1 MNYSLNT
8 EAAKAADAMNSRLD
22 ETGKYIGVFTRAES
36 VTSEKGAVGIDLS
49 FKSEDGRTADYLSV
63 WTHGKDGSEIYGFK
77 QLMAIMTC
85 LRVKQLTKT
94 PGTVEKF
101 DKGVGAK
108 VQVKADI
115 YPELMG
121 KPVGLLLQRA
131 AYIKGDGS
139 EGHKL
144 NIAGVFEAG
153 SELTASEILGKKT
166 APELLAKM
174 VAVLKDKPLS
184 GKSATPPK
192 SSATAGGAFDYLD
205 QDIPF

>member
-8 EAAKAADAMNSRLD
+8 EAAKAADTMNSRLD
-22 ETGKYIGVFTRAES
+22 ETGKYIGMLTRAEA
-36 VTSEKGAVGIDLS
+36 VTSKKGAVGIDLS

-94 PGTVEKF
+94 PGTVEKY
-101 DKGVGAK
+101 DKELKEK
-108 VQVKADI
+108 VQIKAEI
-115 YPELMG
+115 YPELTG
-121 KPVGLLLQRA
+121 KPVGLLLQRE

-144 NIAGVFEAG
+144 NIAGVFEAS

-166 APELLAKM
+166 TPELLAKM

-184 GKSATPPK
+184 GKQAQATPSNAPDDF
-192 SSATAGGAFDYLD
+192 TG
-205 QDIPF
+205 IPDDCPF

>member
-22 ETGKYIGVFTRAES
+22 ETGKYIGVFTRAEA
-36 VTSEKGAVGIDLS
+36 VTSKKGAVGIDLS

-94 PGTVEKF
+94 PGTVEKYDKAAGKSIPF
-101 DKGVGAK
+101 DAE
-108 VQVKADI
+108 I

-121 KPVGLLLQRA
+121 KSVGLLLQRE
-131 AYIKGDGS
+131 AYIKQDGS

-144 NIAGVFEAG
+144 NITGVFEAS

-166 APELLAKM
+166 TPELLAKM
-174 VAVLKDKPLS
+174 VSVLKDKPLS
-184 GKSATPPK
+184 GKAATPPQ
-192 SSATAGGAFDYLD
+192 SSAPAGAFDD
-205 QDIPF
+205 MADDIPW